1 MIASPVT
8 TNLCT
13 ESGAYCVRPLTGNLC
28 IDSPGYCDWLYKT
41 GYPSPIRQGALYVY
55 TQATTTN
62 ISPLYQLD
70 FFDWTVLIIYFG
82 ILAILA
88 IYGIYRVKQ
97 VIDFWRYSRFPPQ
110 PRGEFAEAE
119 LPRLT
124 VQLPLFNEM
133 YVVERLVQSITE
145 IDYPR
150 HLLEIQVLDDSTDE
164 TVKIARATVAKY
176 AAQGF
181 DIHYIHRDD
190 RTGFKAGAL
199 EHGLKTAKGN
209 LIAIFDADFVPNPDF
224 LRKLIH
230 HFTDPIVGCAQMR
243 WSHIN
248 GSYNLLTRLQTIML
262 DGHFVVEQT
271 TRNRSGNFFNFN
283 GTAGIWRREAIEMS
297 GGWQHDTL
305 TEDTDLSFRAQLMG
319 WRFVYLLDEHAP
331 AEIPVEINAF
341 KAQQRR
347 WAKGVLQVWFKLYKR
362 IWAAPLPLR
371 VKVEIFFRL
380 TGNISYPLMIV
391 TSFMQFPLLLVRY
404 NQGLHQLMML
414 DLPLLFFST
423 VSVVFFYGTTIYY
436 LDKKRGSRLL
446 HLPLVMGLGIGLAFS
461 NARAVLEALAGVK
474 SDFIRTPKYR
484 VEKTSDESWKAKKY
498 KRKHGWL
505 PLLELSFALYFV
517 LAIGYAVRM
526 HMWGPIAFLLLFCFG
541 YGYMGT
547 MSLLQ
552 NARPQR
558 RMSRLTPTKLNAF
571 IGGSHSRLGPEVCAI
586 DKKSGS
592 RP

>member
-1 MIASPVT
+1 MLALLAPIGHPPT
-8 TNLCT
+8 GDLC
-13 ESGAYCVRPLTGNLC
+13 V
-28 IDSPGYCDWLYKT
+28 DSPGFCDWYYKT
-41 GYPSPIRQGALYVY
+41 SA
-55 TQATTTN
+55 N
-62 ISPLYQLD
+62 ISSLYQLD
-70 FFDWTVLIIYFG
+70 ALDWTVLIVYFG
-82 ILAILA
+82 ILTILA
-88 IYGIYRVKQ
+88 IYGVYRVKQ
-97 VIDFWRYSRFPPQ
+97 VTEFWRYRKFPPKAKAA
-110 PRGEFAEAE
+110 FAESE
-119 LPRLT
+119 LPHVTL
-124 VQLPLFNEM
+124 QLPLFNEI
-133 YVVERLVQSITE
+133 YVVERLVKAVTE

-150 HLLEIQVLDDSTDE
+150 DRMEIQVLDDSTDE
-164 TVKIARATVAKY
+164 TMVIARATVEKY
-176 AAQGF
+176 GRAGF
-181 DIHYIHRDD
+181 DIHYIHRSD

-199 EHGLKTAKGN
+199 ENGMKTAKGN
-209 LIAIFDADFVPNPDF
+209 LIAIFDADFVPKPDF

-230 HFTDPIVGCAQMR
+230 HFTDPTIGCAQMR
-243 WSHIN
+243 WAHIN

-319 WRFVYLLDEHAP
+319 WRFVYLLDEEAP

-347 WAKGVLQVWFKLYKR
+347 WAKGVLQVWFKLYRR
-362 IWAAPLPLR
+362 IWYAQLPLR
-371 VKVEIFFRL
+371 VKLEMFFRL

-391 TSFMQFPLLLVRY
+391 ASFMQFPLLLVRY

-414 DLPLLFFST
+414 DVPLLFFST
-423 VSVVFFYGTTIYY
+423 VSVVLFYGSAVWY
-436 LDKKRGSRLL
+436 LDRSRGARLW

-474 SDFIRTPKYR
+474 SDFVRTPKYR
-484 VEKTSDESWKAKKY
+484 VEKTDDESWKGKKY

-517 LAIGYAVRM
+517 LAIAYALRM
-526 HMWGPIAFLLLFCFG
+526 HMFGPIVFLLLFCFG

-552 NARPQR
+552 TAGGRRLSSAWRRSGAIARP
-558 RMSRLTPTKLNAF
+558 
-571 IGGSHSRLGPEVCAI
+571 
-586 DKKSGS
+586 
-592 RP
+592 